1 MTRRKRIPFLSAV
14 AAVPL
19 IALAVA
25 GCGGSGSTATVASSS
40 ASHSDTVGVAKNPS
54 LGNLLVD
61 SQGRTL
67 YLFRADKGT
76 KSVCSG
82 ECAVDW
88 PPLRASGK
96 PTAGSGVTASKLG
109 TSARSDGQA
118 QVTYNGHPVYR
129 FENDHKA
136 GDASGQ
142 GITAFGG
149 SWYVLSPAGSAITG
163 SGSGSSGGGSNGY

>member
-1 MTRRKRIPFLSAV
+1 MTRRRRIPFLSAV

-19 IALAVA
+19 VALAVA

-40 ASHSDTVGVAKNPS
+40 GSRADTVGVAKNAS
-54 LGNLLVD
+54 LGNILVD

-76 KSVCSG
+76 KSACSG

-109 TSARSDGQA
+109 TSPRSDGQA
-118 QVTYNGHPVYR
+118 QVTYDGHPLYR
-129 FENDHKA
+129 FANDHKA
-136 GDASGQ
+136 GDATGQ
-142 GITAFGG
+142 GLNAFGG
-149 SWYVLSPAGSAITG
+149 AWYVLSPAGSAITG
-163 SGSGSSGGGSNGY
+163 SSSSGGGSNGY